1 MSPTT
6 GKLSG
11 RPSWR
16 GLSKVALSGMTGF
29 ARADGGQ
36 GAWTWAVE
44 ARSVNGRGLETRF
57 RGPPGFDS
65 LDRVARE
72 ASQSRF
78 QRGQIG
84 LTLQAKR
91 AEGAGAIRINTEQL
105 DRYLELANAY
115 AAKGRTTPP
124 SIEALLGLRGVLEAS
139 DEADDPEAKGAI
151 EAAMAASIAEA
162 LEGLKVSRMAE
173 GAALLP
179 VLSGLIDKVET
190 LTESAETEAAG
201 LPLVLKER
209 FEKRMAE
216 LLADR
221 SNLDERIVQEAA
233 VMATKA
239 DVREELDRLKS
250 HVAAARILLAGA
262 EPSNGRR
269 LDFLTQEFMR
279 EANTLCSKSATTAL
293 TAIGLELKATIDQ
306 FREQVQN
313 VE

>member
-1 MSPTT
+1 MP
-6 GKLSG
+6 
-11 RPSWR
+11 
-16 GLSKVALSGMTGF
+16 LSGMTGF
-29 ARADGGQ
+29 ARADGAA

-72 ASQSRF
+72 GSQSRF

-84 LTLQAKR
+84 LTVQAKR
-91 AEGAGAIRINTEQL
+91 ADGAGAVRVNTEQL
-105 DRYLELANAY
+105 ERYLDLANGY
-115 AAKGRTTPP
+115 AAKGRAAPP

-139 DEADDPEAKGAI
+139 DESDDAEARGAI
-151 EAAMAASIAEA
+151 EAVMAASIAEA
-162 LEGLKVSRMAE
+162 LDGLKTSRLAE

-179 VLSGLIDKVET
+179 VLSGLIDKVEG
-190 LTESAETEAAG
+190 LTAQAESEAASV
-201 LPLVLKER
+201 PTMLKEK

-221 SNLDERIVQEAA
+221 TGLEDRIVQEAA

-239 DVREELDRLKS
+239 DVREELDRLAS
-250 HVAAARILLAGA
+250 HVTAARTLLAGA
-262 EPSNGRR
+262 EASNGRR

>member
-1 MSPTT
+1 
-6 GKLSG
+6 
-11 RPSWR
+11 
-16 GLSKVALSGMTGF
+16 MTGF
-29 ARADGGQ
+29 ARADGAQ

-44 ARSVNGRGLETRF
+44 ARSVNGRGLETRY

-65 LDRVARE
+65 LERAARE
-72 ASQSRF
+72 GSQSRF

-105 DRYLELANAY
+105 DRYLDLANAY
-115 AAKGRTTPP
+115 AAKGRAAPP
-124 SIEALLGLRGVLEAS
+124 SIEAMLGLRGVLEAS
-139 DEADDPEAKGAI
+139 DDNDDPEAKAAI
-151 EAAMAASIAEA
+151 EAAMAASIAEV
-162 LEGLKVSRMAE
+162 LDGLKASRLAE
-173 GAALLP
+173 GASLLP
-179 VLSGLIDKVET
+179 VLSGLIDKVEV
-190 LTESAETEAAG
+190 LTASAETEAAS
-201 LPLVLKER
+201 LPAALKER
-209 FEKRMAE
+209 FEKRMTE

-221 SNLDERIVQEAA
+221 TGLDERIVQEAA

-239 DVREELDRLKS
+239 DVREELDRLHS
-250 HVAAARILLAGA
+250 HVAAARTLLAGA
-262 EPSNGRR
+262 APANGRR

-279 EANTLCSKSATTAL
+279 EANTLCSKSATTTL

>member
-1 MSPTT
+1 MP
-6 GKLSG
+6 
-11 RPSWR
+11 
-16 GLSKVALSGMTGF
+16 LSGMTGF
-29 ARADGGQ
+29 ARADGAAA
-36 GAWTWAVE
+36 AWTWAVE

-72 ASQSRF
+72 GSQGRF

-84 LTLQAKR
+84 LTLQARR
-91 AEGAGAIRINTEQL
+91 AEGAGAVRVNTDQL
-105 DRYLELANAY
+105 DRYLDLANAY
-115 AAKGRTTPP
+115 AAKGKAAPP

-139 DEADDPEAKGAI
+139 DDADDAEVRATV

-162 LEGLKVSRMAE
+162 LDGLKASRQAE

-179 VLSGLIDKVET
+179 VLTGLIDKVEA
-190 LTESAETEAAG
+190 LTAQAETEAASV
-201 LPLVLKER
+201 PAMLKEK

-221 SNLDERIVQEAA
+221 TGLEERIVQEAA

-239 DVREELDRLKS
+239 DVREELDRLAS
-250 HVAAARILLAGA
+250 HVAAARALLTGPEA
-262 EPSNGRR
+262 SNGRR

-293 TAIGLELKATIDQ
+293 TAVGLELKATIDQ

>member
-1 MSPTT
+1 MP
-6 GKLSG
+6 
-11 RPSWR
+11 
-16 GLSKVALSGMTGF
+16 LSGMTGF
-29 ARADGGQ
+29 ARADGSLGV
-36 GAWTWAVE
+36 WTWAVE

-65 LDRVARE
+65 LERLARE
-72 ASQSRF
+72 GAQSRF

-91 AEGAGAIRINTEQL
+91 AETASAIRVNTDQL
-105 DRYLELANAY
+105 ERYLDLAKTY
-115 AAKGRTTPP
+115 AAKGVAAPP
-124 SIEALLGLRGVLEAS
+124 SIEALLGLRGVLEAA
-139 DEADDPEAKGAI
+139 DETDEPEARSAV
-151 EAAMAASIAEA
+151 EAAMAASLAGA
-162 LEGLKVSRMAE
+162 LDGLKTSRLAE
-173 GAALLP
+173 GAALSP

-190 LTESAETEAAG
+190 LTAAAEAEAAT
-201 LPLVLKER
+201 LPVLLKER

-221 SNLDERIVQEAA
+221 TGLEERIVQEAA
-233 VMATKA
+233 LMATRA
-239 DVREELDRLKS
+239 DVREELDRLTS
-250 HVAAARILLAGA
+250 HVAAARTLLAGA
-262 EPSNGRR
+262 EASNGRR

-279 EANTLCSKSATTAL
+279 EANTLCSKSASTAL

>member
-1 MSPTT
+1 MP
-6 GKLSG
+6 
-11 RPSWR
+11 
-16 GLSKVALSGMTGF
+16 LSGMTGF
-29 ARADGGQ
+29 ARADGAF

-57 RGPPGFDS
+57 RGQPGFDT
-65 LDRVARE
+65 LDRLARE
-72 ASQSRF
+72 GAQSRF

-91 AEGAGAIRINTEQL
+91 GESAGAVRVNTEQL
-105 DRYLELANAY
+105 DRYLDLANAY
-115 AAKGRTTPP
+115 AAKGRTAPP
-124 SIEALLGLRGVLEAS
+124 SIEALLGLRGVLET
-139 DEADDPEAKGAI
+139 ADDADEPEAHAAI

-162 LEGLKVSRMAE
+162 LDGLKLARLGE

-190 LTESAETEAAG
+190 LTNSAEAEAAS
-201 LPLVLKER
+201 LPAVLKER
-209 FEKRMAE
+209 FEKRMVE
-216 LLADR
+216 LLGDR
-221 SNLDERIVQEAA
+221 AGLEERIVQEAA
-233 VMATKA
+233 VMATRA

-250 HVAAARILLAGA
+250 HVAAARTLLAGA
-262 EPSNGRR
+262 EPSSGRR

-279 EANTLCSKSATTAL
+279 EANTLCSKSATAAL
-293 TAIGLELKATIDQ
+293 TATGLELKATIDQ